1 MGVRRHRRKSRG
13 LLLTVCGLLTACGPL
28 LTGCGSSIG
37 GPAISPQGSAT
48 TPATARQPTARST
61 PPHDVALRRPLRSPQ
76 VAVTAA
82 GVYVAWQVPAH
93 GSVVR
98 SELARVDMA
107 TGRIEAV
114 RRLGTVFFDDAM
126 AAAGELWV
134 TTWSTTGETLLR
146 LNPDTLTVT
155 GRWRVGTA
163 GGAGWD
169 AQVLAVAGGG
179 LWVAGGNR
187 LLRLSLPGGRVMA
200 SVALAGA
207 ASSDLSSNAA
217 GSVLVVGEADSGGR
231 GAVQRRDPVTG
242 ALLASHTVLGVA
254 APVVAGPAGS
264 SVWVSEATGM
274 MGYVQRLDAT
284 SMKADASDCEE
295 GRTTATCVEGTN
307 AITARLADGL
317 LWISQP
323 VGGNT
328 RNYCADPASGREL
341 APIRLP
347 QPNQD
352 EVLAIS
358 AHRIFYAAPGPK
370 ASQYVRDEP
379 IPAACGAGR

>member
-1 MGVRRHRRKSRG
+1 M
-13 LLLTVCGLLTACGPL
+13 L
-28 LTGCGSSIG
+28 
-37 GPAISPQGSAT
+37 
-48 TPATARQPTARST
+48 

-93 GSVVR
+93 GSIVH

-107 TGRIEAV
+107 TARIEAV
-114 RRLGTVFFDDAM
+114 RRLGTVFDDGM

-134 TTWSTTGETLLR
+134 TSSSTTGETLLR

-169 AQVLAVAGGG
+169 AQGLAVAGGG

-187 LLRLSLPGGRVMA
+187 LLHLSLPGGRVMA
-200 SVALAGA
+200 TIALAGA

-217 GSVLVVGEADSGGR
+217 GSILLVGEADSGGR

-242 ALLASHTVLGVA
+242 ALLASHPMLGVA
-254 APVVAGPAGS
+254 APAVAGPAGS

-274 MGYVQRLDAT
+274 MGYVQRLDVT
-284 SMKADASDCEE
+284 SMTAASDCEE

-307 AITARLADGL
+307 AITARLANGL

-341 APIRLP
+341 APLRLP

>member
-1 MGVRRHRRKSRG
+1 MGMRRHRWKGRG
-13 LLLTVCGLLTACGPL
+13 LLLTACGLL
-28 LTGCGSSIG
+28 LTGCGSSIS
-37 GPAISPQGSAT
+37 GPPTSPEGSAT
-48 TPATARQPTARST
+48 TPATAGQQAVRSM
-61 PPHDVALRRPLRSPQ
+61 PSPHDVALRRPLRSPQ

-82 GVYVAWQVPAH
+82 GVYVAWQVPAR

-114 RRLGTVFFDDAM
+114 RRLGTVFDDAT

-134 TTWSTTGETLLR
+134 TTSSTTGVTLLR
-146 LNPDTLTVT
+146 LNPDTLTAT

-163 GGAGWD
+163 GGVRWA

-187 LLRLSLPGGRVMA
+187 LLHLSLPAGRVMA
-200 SVALAGA
+200 SITLAGA

-217 GSVLVVGEADSGGR
+217 GSILVVGEADSGGR

-242 ALLASHTVLGVA
+242 ALLASHPVLGVA
-254 APVVAGPAGS
+254 APAVAGPVGS

-274 MGYVQRLDAT
+274 MGYVQQLDVT
-284 SMKADASDCEE
+284 TMTADASDCED

-307 AITARLADGL
+307 GITARLASGL

-323 VGGNT
+323 VGGNA
-328 RNYCADPASGREL
+328 RNYCADPASGREV
-341 APIRLP
+341 APFRLP

-358 AHRIFYAAPGPK
+358 AHRIIYAAPGPK
-370 ASQYVRDEP
+370 AGQYVRDEAV
-379 IPAACGAGR
+379 PAACRSR